1 LRGRFALRRILNDF
15 PEKLPM
21 ILMLESFPFILRAPE
36 SQMQEASELIACH
49 ECDAIYQRLRLKQR
63 EIAHCER
70 CGAELERN
78 VERQLATMVP
88 LAIACLIVFIIANA
102 FPIVQIEVQGMRSST
117 TLLGAVVALSNDGML
132 SVAVLVLATTMLF
145 PLMQLLILLY
155 LLLPLP
161 GRGAPTAFNP
171 LGRLLLMLRPWG
183 MVEVFLLGVLV
194 ALIKLSS
201 LARVIPGVALWAFA
215 VLTVLLVLVV
225 TFSPRYLWQVRD
237 ASGRIL
243 RNGSAA

>member
-1 LRGRFALRRILNDF
+1 
-15 PEKLPM
+15 M
-21 ILMLESFPFILRAPE
+21 
-36 SQMQEASELIACH
+36 MQEASDLIACH
-49 ECDAIYQRLRLKQR
+49 ECDAIYQRLHLKQR

-78 VERQLATMVP
+78 VERQLAGMVP

-102 FPIVQIEVQGMRSST
+102 FPIVEIEVQGVRSST
-117 TLLGAVVALSNDGML
+117 TLMGAVMALSRDGML
-132 SVAVLVLATTMLF
+132 SVAVLVLTTTMLF
-145 PLMQLLILLY
+145 PLLQLLILLY
-155 LLLPLP
+155 LLLPRP
-161 GRGAPTAFNP
+161 GRGVATGFNL

-194 ALIKLSS
+194 ALIKLSA
-201 LARVIPGVALWAFA
+201 LAQVIPGVALWAFA

-237 ASGRIL
+237 ASGSIL
-243 RNGSAA
+243 HSGLSA

>member
-1 LRGRFALRRILNDF
+1 
-15 PEKLPM
+15 
-21 ILMLESFPFILRAPE
+21 
-36 SQMQEASELIACH
+36 MQEVSELIACH

-78 VERQLATMVP
+78 AERQLATMVP
-88 LAIACLIVFIIANA
+88 LAIACLIVFIIANS

-117 TLLGAVVALSNDGML
+117 TLLGAVIALSKDGMV

-145 PLMQLLILLY
+145 PLLQLLILLY
-155 LLLPLP
+155 LLAPLP
-161 GRGAPTAFNP
+161 RQPGTAAPGFN
-171 LGRLLLMLRPWG
+171 LLARLLLMLRPWG

-201 LARVIPGVALWAFA
+201 IARVIPGVALWAFA
-215 VLTVLLVLVV
+215 VLTILLVLVV
-225 TFSPRYLWQVRD
+225 TFSPRYLWQIRD
-237 ASGRIL
+237 ASGRIIHY
-243 RNGSAA
+243 GSDA

>member
-1 LRGRFALRRILNDF
+1 
-15 PEKLPM
+15 
-21 ILMLESFPFILRAPE
+21 
-36 SQMQEASELIACH
+36 MQEASQLIACH
-49 ECDAIYQRLRLKQR
+49 ECDAVYQRLRLKQR

-78 VERQLATMVP
+78 AERQLATMVP
-88 LAIACLIVFIIANA
+88 LAIACLIVFIIANS

-117 TLLGAVVALSNDGML
+117 TLLGAVIALSRDGMV

-145 PLMQLLILLY
+145 PLLQLLILLY
-155 LLLPLP
+155 LLAPLP
-161 GRGAPTAFNP
+161 GRAGMPAFGFN
-171 LGRLLLMLRPWG
+171 LLARLLLMLRPWG

-201 LARVIPGVALWAFA
+201 IARVIPGVALWAFA
-215 VLTVLLVLVV
+215 VLTILLVLVV
-225 TFSPRYLWQVRD
+225 TFSPRYLWQMRD

-243 RNGSAA
+243 RNGFNA

>member
-1 LRGRFALRRILNDF
+1 
-15 PEKLPM
+15 
-21 ILMLESFPFILRAPE
+21 
-36 SQMQEASELIACH
+36 MQEASELIACH
-49 ECDAIYQRLRLKQR
+49 ECDAVYQRLRLKQQ

-88 LAIACLIVFIIANA
+88 LAVACLIVFIIANT
-102 FPIVQIEVQGMRSST
+102 FPIVQIEMQGIRSST
-117 TLLGAVVALSNDGML
+117 TLLGAVIALTREGMAP
-132 SVAVLVLATTMLF
+132 VAVLVLATTMLF
-145 PLMQLLILLY
+145 PLLQLLILLY

-161 GRGAPTAFNP
+161 RRGVPAGFNQ
-171 LGRLLLMLRPWG
+171 LARLLLMLRPWG

-201 LARVIPGVALWAFA
+201 LAEVIPGVALWAFA

-237 ASGRIL
+237 APDRIL
-243 RNGSAA
+243 GKGSSA